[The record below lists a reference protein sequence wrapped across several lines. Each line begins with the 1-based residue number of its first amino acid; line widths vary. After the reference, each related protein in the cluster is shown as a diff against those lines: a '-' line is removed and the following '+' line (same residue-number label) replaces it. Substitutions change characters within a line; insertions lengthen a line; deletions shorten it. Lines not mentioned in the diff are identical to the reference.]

1 MVKSCMPK
9 VAMQKHFPLSSGWR
23 DCTIRISGAAEL
35 VRTADGI
42 IGVAPDCLKEFI
54 SNGRNRLL
62 YMIIPEGSG

>member
-9 VAMQKHFPLSSGWR
+9 AAMQKHFPLSSGWR
-23 DCTIRISGAAEL
+23 DCTIRIGGAAEL

-62 YMIIPEGSG
+62 YMIIPEGND